1 MNKSEQV
8 PKPKVLLLGDSQRG
22 RYQDCVKQM
31 LADRAEVVA
40 PGENGRFSL
49 YTSMRL
55 PIWLKELGT
64 PDIVHWNN
72 GLWDLGINPTRGPA
86 QFSLEDYLTNLKTIL
101 AMLRK
106 TSARLIW
113 ATSTPVPEKRPQ
125 KPGGWLW
132 KMAEIRRYNAAAEEL
147 MQSENIPINDLFPLI
162 LADMDHLLDE
172 GMCHLSDA
180 GVRVAAQ
187 AVVICIEREMALL
200 PGTWANKTGEVVETP
215 IEGTLTGGPMPGQGE
230 VFSG

>member
-1 MNKSEQV
+1 MTSI
-8 PKPKVLLLGDSQRG
+8 PKVILLGDSQRG
-22 RYQDCVKQM
+22 RYQPCVAQM
-31 LADRAEVVA
+31 LAGRAEVVG

-55 PIWLKELGT
+55 PIWLKELGP

-86 QFSLEDYLTNLKTIL
+86 QFSLEDYLINLKTIL

-113 ATSTPVPEKRPQ
+113 ASCTPVPPKRPQ
-125 KPGGWLW
+125 KPDGWLW
-132 KMAEIRRYNAAAEEL
+132 KMEDILLFNAAAEEL
-147 MQSENIPINDLFPLI
+147 MRSENIPINDLFPLI
-162 LADMDHLLDE
+162 LADMDHLLDA

-180 GVRVAAQ
+180 GVRVAAH
-187 AVVICIEREMALL
+187 AVVACIEREMALL
-200 PGTWANKTGEVVETP
+200 PGSRANKHGEVVETP

-230 VFSG
+230 FFCG

>member
-1 MNKSEQV
+1 MNKT
-8 PKPKVLLLGDSQRG
+8 KPKVILLGDSQRG
-22 RYQDCVKQM
+22 RYQPCVAQM
-31 LADRAEVVA
+31 LSGRAEVVG

-86 QFSLEDYLTNLKTIL
+86 QFSLEDYLMNLQTIL

-106 TSARLIW
+106 TSARLVW
-113 ATSTPVPEKRPQ
+113 ASSTPVPITRPQ

-132 KMAEIRRYNAAAEEL
+132 KMEDILRYNAAAEEL
-147 MQSENIPINDLFPLI
+147 MRSENVPVNDLFPLI
-162 LADMDHLLDE
+162 FPDMEHLLDD

-180 GVRVAAQ
+180 GVQVASR
-187 AVVICIEREMALL
+187 AVVAHIEREMALSA
-200 PGTWANKTGEVVETP
+200 GNQKIKRSVAVEMP
-215 IEGTLTGGPMPGQGE
+215 IEATLTGGPMPGQGE
-230 VFSG
+230 VFTG